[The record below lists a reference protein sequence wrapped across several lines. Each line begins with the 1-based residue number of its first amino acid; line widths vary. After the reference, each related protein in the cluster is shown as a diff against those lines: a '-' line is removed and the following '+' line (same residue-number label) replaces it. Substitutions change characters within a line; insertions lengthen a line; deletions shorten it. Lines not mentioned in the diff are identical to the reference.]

1 MTLTLVKPSALQ
13 FGDVVRIDNENWI
26 VKAIELDR
34 NDTYDVYLINGLKEA
49 HKVIAESV
57 TLIG

>member
-13 FGDVVRIDNENWI
+13 YGDAVRIDGENWV

-34 NDTYDVYLINGLKEA
+34 NDTYDVYLVNGSKET